1 MERNS
6 LTLFVFHFLNDLPNW
21 SDETNDKEC
30 KLNDFFF
37 FFQRWHR
44 ANSDALLHRFLNSE
58 VMERYKTAVS

>member
-30 KLNDFFF
+30 RLNDFFLSGGIEQIQMHF
-37 FFQRWHR
+37 CIAFSIF
-44 ANSDALLHRFLNSE
+44 
-58 VMERYKTAVS
+58 K